1 MSISCE
7 MEGNNF
13 PFDTQNCQSPWVIF
27 PLYSTDIVI
36 LKGNVDHEHAIN
48 YEKEYR
54 FHIHP
59 YKLGSFS
66 NKNRHKILTKSL
78 SLIDQNWISSNK
90 EYSIVGFEIE
100 FKRLQANVLWM
111 YYLPSILVVLT
122 GSISFVIPPNA
133 IPGRM
138 GLLVTLFLVQ
148 IDLVQSLSV
157 SLDNHEDIFLCFY
170 SLYVHSDFM

>member
-1 MSISCE
+1 MF
-7 MEGNNF
+7 N
-13 PFDTQNCQSPWVIF
+13 Q
-27 PLYSTDIVI
+27 
-36 LKGNVDHEHAIN
+36 
-48 YEKEYR
+48 
-54 FHIHP
+54 
-59 YKLGSFS
+59 
-66 NKNRHKILTKSL
+66 ILTKSL
-78 SLIDQNWISSNK
+78 SLIDQNWISSNQ

-157 SLDNHEDIFLCFY
+157 SLDNYEDTFLCFY
-170 SLYVHSDFM
+170 SLYVHSDLK